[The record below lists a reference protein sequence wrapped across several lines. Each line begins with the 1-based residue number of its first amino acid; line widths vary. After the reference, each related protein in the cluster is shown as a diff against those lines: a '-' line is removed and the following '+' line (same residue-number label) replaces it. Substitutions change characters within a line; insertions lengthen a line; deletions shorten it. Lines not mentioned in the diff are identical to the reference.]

1 MLKRFLCVLFVGVLA
16 FTSFSA
22 NVSAENFDSANES
35 CIVKDSV
42 SETVLKKGLYEDA
55 KVQKFDSLTDG
66 IKACNDLTEVKSDS
80 SQKKSSS

>member
-22 NVSAENFDSANES
+22 NVSAENFDSANEC

-42 SETVLKKGLYEDA
+42 SETVLKKDYMRM
-55 KVQKFDSLTDG
+55 QKFKNSIL
-66 IKACNDLTEVKSDS
+66 
-80 SQKKSSS
+80 

>member
-16 FTSFSA
+16 FTSLSA

-42 SETVLKKGLYEDA
+42 SETVLKKDYMRM
-55 KVQKFDSLTDG
+55 QKFKNSIL
-66 IKACNDLTEVKSDS
+66 
-80 SQKKSSS
+80 